1 MANNLTGMTLFVDT
15 AFATGFTL
23 QSQYRVK
30 HVVWSEQVAAGDELI
45 IKDRAGRTILQT
57 KAVAANT
64 QQVIN
69 VEDWVDGIQVPTLT
83 SGKVNIYLM

>member
-15 AFATGFTL
+15 PFSTGFTL
-23 QSQYRVK
+23 QSQYRIK

-57 KAVAANT
+57 KATAANA
-64 QQVIN
+64 QQMIN
-69 VEDWVDGIQVPTLT
+69 IEDWVDGLQVPTLV
-83 SGKVNIYLM
+83 SGKVNIFLM